1 MASSNQSPKPA
12 SQHSSNTWEANP
24 WKVSVSEESTTSAPN
39 NPRPLV
45 VEFNGTLDAKQ
56 IRKFYHNPTQF
67 GCLLPL
73 VLISA
78 FIWGF
83 PFYMIV
89 GIIGPLLA
97 AIIALLVI
105 LGMYR
110 KLLGTGKVEKL
121 TRIRPWLIGPTHGV
135 VSGGRWTVWH
145 NDFCMQTTTRSFMDD
160 PGSGMLVYPSPS
172 SPSPLAMVPS
182 TCFFE
187 SQWRELLD
195 DYLTNRTYIPLIA
208 EAPPTDAW
216 VSILSP
222 NKSLSLMDRYRA
234 THWRPSSH
242 IILVVLV
249 LAVWATLFEQFPR
262 KSQPTWA
269 IGALALVPWILL
281 ETTRFTRAKLLAK
294 WDFQDPR
301 RAPYRKSVQASPHG
315 IQTLDAAWP
324 EIRWFNQDT
333 LFVSDFQHWMRIPT
347 RYLESVLV
355 EPNYITFRLHDLKL
369 VFHREG
375 FEDETHWQA
384 ACDTARSLV
393 STTD

>member
-12 SQHSSNTWEANP
+12 SQQPTNP
-24 WKVSVSEESTTSAPN
+24 WEVSVSEESTASSPSF
-39 NPRPLV
+39 PRPV
-45 VEFNGTLDAKQ
+45 TVEFNGTLDAKQ

-73 VLISA
+73 VLLSA

-83 PFYMIV
+83 PFYMLV
-89 GIIGPLLA
+89 GIAGPLIA

-121 TRIRPWLIGPTHGV
+121 IRIRPWLIGQTHGV

-187 SQWRELLD
+187 SSWRDLLH
-195 DYLTNRTYIPLIA
+195 DYLTNRTYTPLIA
-208 EAPPTDAW
+208 EAPPADAW
-216 VSILSP
+216 VSMLSP
-222 NKSLSLMDRYRA
+222 TKSLSLMDRYRA
-234 THWRPSSH
+234 IHWRPSSH
-242 IILVVLV
+242 ILLVVLV
-249 LAVWATLFEQFPR
+249 FGVWATLFEQFP
-262 KSQPTWA
+262 SSSMPFWA
-269 IGALALVPWILL
+269 ISALALVPWILL
-281 ETTRFTRAKLLAK
+281 EATRFTRAKLLAK
-294 WDFQDPR
+294 WEFQDPQ
-301 RAPYRKSVQASPHG
+301 RAPYRKSIHALHG
-315 IQTLDAAWP
+315 RNQLTDAAWP

-347 RYLESVLV
+347 RYVESVLV
-355 EPNYITFRLHDLKL
+355 EPNYITFRLHDLKM

-375 FEDETHWQA
+375 FEDESHWQA
-384 ACDTARSLV
+384 ACNTARSLAA
-393 STTD
+393 TND